1 MTIAKLRATVGD
13 RVRENILDH
22 AEELFAERGFFG
34 ASVRDITEHA
44 GVRLAAVNYHFGTK
58 EELFRDVILR
68 RARVLHAARLELLAK
83 VPRSGTQEARTRAIV
98 EAFVMPAV
106 ERAVRDGPFRN
117 YFALIAQVSNSRLWA
132 LKLVADQFNAV
143 AHEFI
148 AALGRVFPH
157 APKRA
162 IHYAYQFL
170 LSTTLSALSDN
181 LRLDSLTRGELSSRD
196 FSNLGNHLLT
206 FATSG
211 IVSTCSETK
220 RGGRRRASST
230 EGRLSRSV
238 RSSGV
243 RPL

>member
-1 MTIAKLRATVGD
+1 
-13 RVRENILDH
+13 LDH

-106 ERAVRDGPFRN
+106 ERAVREGPFRN

-143 AHEFI
+143 AQEFI
-148 AALGRVFPH
+148 AALGRVFPR

-162 IHYAYQFL
+162 VYYAYQFL

-196 FSNLGNHLLT
+196 FSNLGSHVLT

-211 IVSTCSETK
+211 IVSICGETK
-220 RGGRRRASST
+220 RGGRRRTAPS
-230 EGRLSRSV
+230 
-238 RSSGV
+238 
-243 RPL
+243 

>member
-68 RARVLHAARLELLAK
+68 RARVLHAARLELLAT

-106 ERAVRDGPFRN
+106 ERAVREGPFRN

-143 AHEFI
+143 AQEFI
-148 AALGRVFPH
+148 AALGRVFPR

-162 IHYAYQFL
+162 VYYAYQFL

-196 FSNLGNHLLT
+196 FSNLGSHVLT

-211 IVSTCSETK
+211 IVSICGETK
-220 RGGRRRASST
+220 RGGRRRTAPS
-230 EGRLSRSV
+230 
-238 RSSGV
+238 
-243 RPL
+243 

>member
-1 MTIAKLRATVGD
+1 MASAKPRATVGD

-68 RARVLHAARLELLAK
+68 RARVLHAARLAELAK
-83 VPRSGTQEARTRAIV
+83 VPRSWTQEARTRAIV
-98 EAFVMPAV
+98 EAFMKPAV
-106 ERAVRDGPFRN
+106 ERALHDGLFRN
-117 YFALIAQVSNSRLWA
+117 YFALIAQLSNSRLWA
-132 LKLVADQFNAV
+132 LKLVADQFNSV
-143 AHEFI
+143 ALEFI
-148 AALGRVFPH
+148 GALGRVFPR

-162 IHYAYQFL
+162 IYYSYQFL

-196 FSNLGNHLLT
+196 FSNLGTHVLT
-206 FATSG
+206 FATAG
-211 IVSTCSETK
+211 IVATCSEAKK
-220 RGGRRRASST
+220 RGGRRRAAP
-230 EGRLSRSV
+230 RAARSR
-238 RSSGV
+238 
-243 RPL
+243 